1 MWLGLIYLEVVK
13 LVESGVNFVYL
24 LWNVKSVMVAKSV
37 IYLKRLNSAKKTS
50 RTSLHWQVSRVTT
63 SGT

>member
-13 LVESGVNFVYL
+13 LVESGVNFVYF

-37 IYLKRLNSAKKTS
+37 IYLKRLNSAKET
-50 RTSLHWQVSRVTT
+50 
-63 SGT
+63 